1 MSDGV
6 GKDTSQKRSIADTQ
20 ASANKTSNISYSKC
34 LEWLWAPNWRL
45 LTSNDGAKNTSS
57 IKNTSLK
64 TRELKSADEKSDLYA
79 QNVCNETIA
88 LSECEQD
95 LQCVKAAVEGTPN
108 IAACNAIA
116 NYVSKNAPKQ
126 IQNSANDNGTP
137 EQKMVQDVPVF
148 EIRKRYLYLK
158 NKQRKEYSV
167 VYTKYKGLDLY
178 FHVVEGGRDFG
189 AKFRCEFC
197 VDCYG
202 PNPDIK
208 VVRLVTCVLLQICK
222 IEVKDGY
229 FSLKSLGQSTSIG
242 CICLDQS
249 VETKN
254 FVVNK
259 GANGITIEDRASNS
273 ITDVQNAGEVKIL
286 PSWQLSDIFGRT
298 SCSIAEI
305 DVVLTW
311 FPKFYKQVLKFEITK
326 KTKAILEKRG
336 NADINNNDNTQ
347 PISDVER
354 CILRLRNS
362 VELFENVINQ
372 DGKSHF
378 LIETIQR
385 CLTHLPSILS
395 NSSDMDDAYI
405 AAATLLHM
413 VDAVVLSNE
422 AVISGKLLSSIF
434 TPVIRDELRDA
445 IFALM
450 SQCCDKRVLGS
461 DGQNL
466 KMPIIKL
473 KNDGNFHHAGTD
485 SSASLSWQGEPLR
498 DFLLNPA
505 KNWWNVPPS
514 DISTKMLQF
523 LCLPGL
529 QLGIVEKYTQFVES
543 LRKASLEGGIS
554 TEASQDDDHKNRE
567 DNKYLDILLGKGK
580 KNGVLS
586 REFFESYFSDT
597 KNFGF
602 MRTIFDMC
610 HRAVT
615 HTFLENVKVQLS
627 NSQVD
632 VNEDMLSFLLKLN
645 ISLEDVLKLPVGKF
659 WDDGD
664 IKKLKNLPLDQLKQ
678 GLGIGDQN
686 VSDKEVGKLLLI
698 MQNLTLNQ
706 RKAIAGL
713 TEEQRNTLSRV
724 FHTERENF
732 PKQIYDNFI
741 HILSLMLTQKGVQ
754 QELVN
759 QNETKA
765 CYDGIYKYLSGLIK
779 FDDFRVGPQ
788 KAAGKYPGINDVPPS
803 PNEPP
808 TEIVNVGNITVAADK
823 TEDDKVI
830 IEYIEGNKPKT
841 IRCLNAEESQR
852 LYNELGSLFE
862 QKVNLRKANNEKAE
876 RIKTDITKLQDLKI
890 TFGSLEKIKVS
901 ESGPTVG
908 ECIKPYEDFLKWHK
922 GDGKST
928 ATMKDC
934 SGYFIIGTVG
944 DSPVESMFLR
954 QSLPK
959 EQGGPID
966 CIEAVKTR
974 ITLLKTAIEKCMQ
987 SGEFLEKAIPCI
999 EQRLR
1004 RELSNPTSNGGS

>member
-34 LEWLWAPNWRL
+34 LEWLWAPKGWL
-45 LTSNDGAKNTSS
+45 LASNDGAKNTSS

-64 TRELKSADEKSDLYA
+64 TRELKNIDGKSDTYA

-108 IAACNAIA
+108 ITACNAIA

-126 IQNSANDNGTP
+126 IQNSANDNSAP
-137 EQKMVQDVPVF
+137 EQRTVQDVPVF
-148 EIRKRYLYLK
+148 EIRKRYLHPK

-167 VYTKYKGLDLY
+167 VYTRYKGLDLY

-189 AKFRCEFC
+189 AKHRCEFC

-202 PNPDIK
+202 QNPDVD
-208 VVRLVTCVLLQICK
+208 VVRLATRVLLQVCK

-254 FVVNK
+254 FAVNK
-259 GANGITIEDRASNS
+259 SVNGITIEDEASNS
-273 ITDVQNAGEVKIL
+273 ITDVQNAGEVRVF

-305 DVVLTW
+305 DVVLMW
-311 FPKFYKQVLKFEITK
+311 FPKFYKRVLEFEVTK
-326 KTKAILEKRG
+326 KTKAILEEKS
-336 NADINNNDNTQ
+336 NADINDNDNTQ

-354 CILRLRNS
+354 CILRLRHS

-372 DGKSHF
+372 DGRSHF

-405 AAATLLHM
+405 AAATLLRM
-413 VDAVVLSNE
+413 VDAVILSNE
-422 AVISGKLLSSIF
+422 AVISGESLSSIF

-450 SQCCDKRVLGS
+450 SQCCDKLVPGP
-461 DGQNL
+461 DAQNL

-473 KNDGNFHHAGTD
+473 ENDGNFHHTGTG
-485 SSASLSWQGEPLR
+485 SSASLSWQGDPLR
-498 DFLLNPA
+498 EFLLNPT

-514 DISTKMLQF
+514 DISTKILQF

-529 QLGIVEKYTQFVES
+529 QFSIVEKYTQFVES
-543 LRKASLEGGIS
+543 LRKLSLEEGIS
-554 TEASQDDDHKNRE
+554 AEASQDDDHEKKEN
-567 DNKYLDILLGKGK
+567 NKYLDILLGKSK

-586 REFFESYFSDT
+586 KEFFESYFSDT

-632 VNEDMLSFLLKLN
+632 VNGDVFSILLKPGIN
-645 ISLEDVLKLPVGKF
+645 LEDVLRLPVGKF
-659 WDDGD
+659 WGDGD

-686 VSDKEVGKLLLI
+686 VSDKEVGELLLI

-706 RKAIAGL
+706 RKTIAGL
-713 TEEQRNTLSRV
+713 TEEQRDTLSRV

-741 HILSLMLTQKGVQ
+741 HILSLMLTQMGVQ

-759 QNETKA
+759 QNETKD
-765 CYDGIYKYLSGLIK
+765 CYDEIYKYLSGLIK

-803 PNEPP
+803 PSEPP
-808 TEIVNVGNITVAADK
+808 AGVVNVGKITVVPVGTNSGVVDIK
-823 TEDDKVI
+823 YVK
-830 IEYIEGNKPKT
+830 GNERKT
-841 IRCLNAEESQR
+841 IRCLNAQESLR
-852 LYNELGSLFE
+852 LYNELIKAPKAINALILKNNEFALKFREMAQTAQVNDSLQRSLDDFGQE
-862 QKVNLRKANNEKAE
+862 TRQLGQWYQEGLEINKAKESLTYFVYGTLSGESGGKIFLRKHPDYDTQGN
-876 RIKTDITKLQDLKI
+876 
-890 TFGSLEKIKVS
+890 V
-901 ESGPTVG
+901 
-908 ECIKPYEDFLKWHK
+908 ECYNIVT
-922 GDGKST
+922 S
-928 ATMKDC
+928 A
-934 SGYFIIGTVG
+934 VA
-944 DSPVESMFLR
+944 FLR
-954 QSLPK
+954 N
-959 EQGGPID
+959 
-966 CIEAVKTR
+966 
-974 ITLLKTAIEKCMQ
+974 AIEKFQ
-987 SGEFLEKAIPCI
+987 NLVN
-999 EQRLR
+999 
-1004 RELSNPTSNGGS
+1004 REDEALKKVVE